1 MNVKGTSISIFLP
14 NLDGG
19 GAERAML
26 HLAEGFAERGMKTD
40 LVLAEVE
47 GDYLEFVPSSVRIID
62 LKSTVPVVVSKTVAL
77 RRYLHHEQPTVIF
90 SALDIISSALWA
102 KAWAKPG
109 VVPTKVVMCIQ
120 THLSGQFQHD
130 QHYVAAR
137 IRACLVRWLYPKSD
151 GLVAASWGTA
161 KDLAQLTALPLERI
175 RVIYNPVVTADVI
188 RKSQELLGHPW
199 FLPEEPPVVLGVGRL
214 VGQKDFFT
222 LVRAFHQVRQQRRAR
237 LMILGEGEDRSSLE
251 TLIRKLKLEQDVA
264 LPGFV
269 ENPYAYM
276 ANSAVFVLS
285 SCYEGFGNVVAEALA
300 VGTPIVA
307 TDCPSGPAEI
317 LENGKYGKLV
327 PIADPNSM
335 ARAILETLDHPVNSE
350 ILKERSLVF
359 SSDRVV
365 TQYVDVIEQILQNS

>member
-14 NLDGG
+14 NLNGG

-26 HLAEGFAERGMKTD
+26 HLAEGFAERGIKTD
-40 LVLAEVE
+40 LVLAEAE
-47 GDYLEFVPSSVRIID
+47 GDYLELVPSSVRIVD
-62 LKSTVPVVVSKTVAL
+62 LKSTFPVVVSKTVAL
-77 RRYLHHEQPTVIF
+77 KRYLQHENPTVIF

-102 KAWAKPG
+102 KKWARQ
-109 VVPTKVVMCIQ
+109 VTVPTKVVMCVQ
-120 THLSGQFQHD
+120 TYLSGQFQHD
-130 QHYVAAR
+130 QHHVAAY

-161 KDLAQLTALPLERI
+161 KDLAHLTALPLDRI
-175 RVIYNPVVTADVI
+175 QVIYNPVVTRDVI
-188 RKSQELLGHPW
+188 RKSQESLDHPW

-222 LVRAFHQVRQQRRAR
+222 LIRAFQHVRQQRRVR
-237 LMILGEGEDRSSLE
+237 LVILGEGEDRPRLE
-251 TLIRKLKLEQDVA
+251 TLIRELKLEQDVA
-264 LPGFV
+264 LLGFV
-269 ENPYAYM
+269 ENPYVYM

-285 SCYEGFGNVVAEALA
+285 SHYEGFGNVVAEAMA

-317 LENGKYGKLV
+317 LENGKYGELV
-327 PIADPNSM
+327 PIADPDAMST
-335 ARAILETLDHPVNSE
+335 AILDTLVHPVNSE
-350 ILKERSLVF
+350 ILKARSLLF
-359 SSDRVV
+359 SSDHVV

>member
-26 HLAEGFAERGMKTD
+26 HLAQGFAERGIKTD
-40 LVLAEVE
+40 LVLAEAE
-47 GDYLEFVPSSVRIID
+47 GDYLGLVPSSVRIVD
-62 LKSTVPVVVSKTVAL
+62 LKSTFPVVVSKTVAL
-77 RRYLHHEQPTVIF
+77 RRYLQHEKPTIIF

-102 KAWAKPG
+102 KKWARQ
-109 VVPTKVVMCIQ
+109 VTVPTKVVMCVQ

-130 QHYVAAR
+130 QHYVAAY

-161 KDLAQLTALPLERI
+161 KDLAHITALPLDRI
-175 RVIYNPVVTADVI
+175 QVIYNPVVTPDVI
-188 RKSQELLGHPW
+188 RKSQEPLDHPW

-222 LVRAFHQVRQQRRAR
+222 LIRAFQQVRQQRRAR
-237 LMILGEGEDRSSLE
+237 LMILGEGEDRPRLE
-251 TLIRKLKLEQDVA
+251 TLIRELKLEQDVA
-264 LPGFV
+264 LFGFV
-269 ENPYAYM
+269 ENPYVYM

-285 SCYEGFGNVVAEALA
+285 SCYEGFGNVVAEAMA

-317 LENGKYGKLV
+317 LENGEYGKLV
-327 PIADPNSM
+327 SIADPDSM
-335 ARAILETLDHPVNSE
+335 ATAILETLAHPVNSE
-350 ILKERSLVF
+350 VLKARSLLF
-359 SSDRVV
+359 SSDHVV